1 MSDDRAEK
9 EREGGREGER
19 EGGRERGR
27 EGEREGGREGE
38 REYARERIRK
48 DAADAER
55 RARHG
60 RIALAPIKE
69 GPRQQH
75 GHAGSPSPR
84 LGSRAARLGQAFSL
98 QEVLQRLYESFG
110 MIFM

>member
-1 MSDDRAEK
+1 MSYGDGEGRRAA
-9 EREGGREGER
+9 GWGR
-19 EGGRERGR
+19 GRERGR
-27 EGEREGGREGE
+27 EGGRERGREGE

-69 GPRQQH
+69 GPASSTAMPAALH
-75 GHAGSPSPR
+75 PALGAGPPA
-84 LGSRAARLGQAFSL
+84 LGRRSVSKK
-98 QEVLQRLYESFG
+98 YCKD
-110 MIFM
+110 FMKALV